1 MNKWTAVK
9 QVMKKWEKVAICCH
23 GIFQLAGGLP
33 VFWVP
38 ASELRT
44 LYKHYSS
51 YATADAMNWV
61 RFIVKFDTSPW
72 RLSEHKEIKKE
83 KGLQTL
89 TSTTTKVK
97 DMIPSELVS
106 KAHWSLAVEHSQE
119 FSKLIASILV
129 APLRHD
135 LDTLDSGRL
144 VLRQMKPAVCCLR
157 VDMQTCNV
165 KMCCFPFSTTGMKE
179 ADCKAA
185 RSKHNFCILKPISIA
200 QWGIGMIPLPK
211 RCRDMTA
218 IRVRLQMSTR
228 QRLCE
233 ELRTYFARCEW
244 MKKWQVSSWLCTE
257 KRYPWTLVSWSYHDL
272 WRYAWNVSLHQLGV
286 VKPFHHITVCDST
299 SLHASGSFQGQ
310 WWFNRSKSRAQLQVH
325 PPAGF
330 PFQVDTCW
338 YVLKRFFWNS
348 RPRLKLGMQSRF
360 EHDFFLVRRNAF
372 GQTNWSQPFVKPVH
386 ADEDVEVDA
395 EPAAVCNLP
404 MRWKLICRCFLDIM
418 ERMNVPHKIFTKHV
432 VQEVCIS

>member
-1 MNKWTAVK
+1 MNRCQTSH
-9 QVMKKWEKVAICCH
+9 EKVGEGCH
-23 GIFQLAGGLP
+23 MPWNLP
-33 VFWVP
+33 TRRWPSCVLGARKRV
-38 ASELRT
+38 ADIVQALLELCHCRCHE
-44 LYKHYSS
+44 LS
-51 YATADAMNWV
+51 V

-72 RLSEHKEIKKE
+72 RLSEDKEIKKG

-106 KAHWSLAVEHSQE
+106 KAHWSVAVEHSQE
-119 FSKLIASILV
+119 FSKLIASKLV
-129 APLRHD
+129 APRHD

-157 VDMQTCNV
+157 LDMQTCNV
-165 KMCCFPFSTTGMKE
+165 KMCCFSFSTTAMKE

-244 MKKWQVSSWLCTE
+244 MKKWQVSSCLCIA

-286 VKPFHHITVCDST
+286 VKPFSSYYSVWFSIPACIWII
-299 SLHASGSFQGQ
+299 SGSMMIQ
-310 WWFNRSKSRAQLQVH
+310 
-325 PPAGF
+325 
-330 PFQVDTCW
+330 
-338 YVLKRFFWNS
+338 
-348 RPRLKLGMQSRF
+348 
-360 EHDFFLVRRNAF
+360 
-372 GQTNWSQPFVKPVH
+372 
-386 ADEDVEVDA
+386 
-395 EPAAVCNLP
+395 
-404 MRWKLICRCFLDIM
+404 
-418 ERMNVPHKIFTKHV
+418 
-432 VQEVCIS
+432 